1 MDSRLERERGSRVR
15 QRAAEGKTMNASETP
30 GVTLEDV
37 VSAENLNEAW
47 ARVKAN
53 AGAAGV
59 DGRTVA
65 QTAELICGH
74 KEELLELIL
83 QHEMNHV
90 PVQLIH
96 LPLTLIFN

>member
-1 MDSRLERERGSRVR
+1 MDLLVDINL
-15 QRAAEGKTMNASETP
+15 QRMLHSFYHY
-30 GVTLEDV
+30 
-37 VSAENLNEAW
+37 LNE
-47 ARVKAN
+47 
-53 AGAAGV
+53 
-59 DGRTVA
+59 
-65 QTAELICGH
+65 